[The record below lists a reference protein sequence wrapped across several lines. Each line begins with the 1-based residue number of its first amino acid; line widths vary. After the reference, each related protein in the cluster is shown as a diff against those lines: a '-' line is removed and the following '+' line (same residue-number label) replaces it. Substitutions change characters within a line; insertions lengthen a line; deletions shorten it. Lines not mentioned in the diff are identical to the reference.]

1 MPVGSE
7 ALPKEEVSF
16 ATRQSFSLA
25 QRATLNLLLCFR
37 LRAPQVSIILKPIVS
52 ALAYIHSLGII
63 HRDVRAESILI
74 SSKGNI
80 KLSSFS
86 LATQVR
92 RELVITNSKA
102 CPLVLNACNF
112 VSFFCPKLT
121 KDMPVCKTRVG
132 YLSWL
137 APEVLSGRGYTT
149 ACDIWAVAAT
159 VIELADGKPFLY
171 GLPESM
177 VLLYI
182 SRSIPPFSTFGMF
195 VSLVMITLAS
205 NRPLS

>member
-1 MPVGSE
+1 MSVGSE

-25 QRATLNLLLCFR
+25 QKATLNLLLCFR

-52 ALAYIHSLGII
+52 ALAYIHSHGII

-92 RELVITNSKA
+92 RTRLVIDSKT

-112 VSFFCPKLT
+112 ISLFSPKAHHRNAHLQ
-121 KDMPVCKTRVG
+121 D
-132 YLSWL
+132 S
-137 APEVLSGRGYTT
+137 S
-149 ACDIWAVAAT
+149 
-159 VIELADGKPFLY
+159 
-171 GLPESM
+171 GLP
-177 VLLYI
+177 VLVGA
-182 SRSIPPFSTFGMF
+182 RSVI
-195 VSLVMITLAS
+195 
-205 NRPLS
+205 RPRLHNCL